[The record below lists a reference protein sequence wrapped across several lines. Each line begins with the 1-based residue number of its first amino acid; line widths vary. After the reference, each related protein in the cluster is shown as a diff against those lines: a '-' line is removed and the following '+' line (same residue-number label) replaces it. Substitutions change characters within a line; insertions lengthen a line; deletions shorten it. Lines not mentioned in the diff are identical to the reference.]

1 VPIAKHIHSQDA
13 SSEYSHIQLTQPLL
27 AEEQFRMHFGV
38 VKAKSVENR
47 YKDYVILVVLP
58 RAMVMQQ

>member
-1 VPIAKHIHSQDA
+1 MPIAKHIHSQDA
-13 SSEYSHIQLTQPLL
+13 SCEYSHIQLTQPLL

-38 VKAKSVENR
+38 VKAKSVENC
-47 YKDYVILVVLP
+47 YKDYVVFVVLS